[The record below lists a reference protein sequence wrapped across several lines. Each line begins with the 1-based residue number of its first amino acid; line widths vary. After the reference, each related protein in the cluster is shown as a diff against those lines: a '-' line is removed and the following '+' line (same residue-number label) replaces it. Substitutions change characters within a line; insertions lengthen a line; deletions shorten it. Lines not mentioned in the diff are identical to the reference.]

1 MSEAGADST
10 VYRTRD
16 FYVYLF
22 QRFVTTLASMVMSV
36 AVAWQVYD
44 IEHTALSLG
53 LVGLC
58 QFVPMF
64 LLVLPAGE
72 LADRVNPRRI
82 LSAALLVN
90 SLCVLL
96 LLVATLSKPTSA
108 FPFYLILILFGAAR
122 GFTQPVGSAMLPF
135 LVPAEK
141 LPRAIALS
149 SSAFTTGV
157 IVGPALGGFLYIFGP
172 VATYSVCFAGFL
184 YSALSAFTL
193 GGRVRVHQPGDETRL
208 ERVLAGIRYVRS
220 RPVIFGSISLDLF
233 AVLLGGA
240 VAMMPIYARDIL
252 HVGPEGLGLL
262 RSAPAVGAALT
273 ALYLARY
280 PVERH
285 TGFLMFM
292 SVAVFGIATIVFGIS
307 TYFWLSM
314 VALFFVG
321 ASDMVSVYIRTSLVQ
336 LLTPDDMRGR
346 VSSVNMLFIGASNE
360 LGEFESGVV
369 AAWLGAVPAVII
381 GGLGTLA
388 VVGLWMWGFPA
399 LRKID
404 RLEDASPS

>member
-1 MSEAGADST
+1 MSDST
-10 VYRTRD
+10 VETVYRARD
-16 FYVYLF
+16 FRFYLS
-22 QRFVTTLASMVMSV
+22 QRFISTIATMIMSV
-36 AVAWQVYD
+36 AVGWQVYD
-44 IEHTALSLG
+44 IERTALSLG

-72 LADRVNPRRI
+72 IADRLNPRKI
-82 LSAALLVN
+82 MAAALLVDA
-90 SLCVLL
+90 LCVVLFL
-96 LLVATLSKPTSA
+96 IVTLQHPTSA
-108 FPFYLILILFGAAR
+108 TPFYLILILFGAAR
-122 GFTQPVGSAMLPF
+122 GFTQPVGSAILPF
-135 LVPAEK
+135 LVPPEK

-157 IVGPALGGFLYIFGP
+157 IVGPALGGFLYVLGP
-172 VATYSVCFAGFL
+172 VVTYSICAVCFL
-184 YSALSAFTL
+184 YSSITAFSY
-193 GGRVRVHQPGDETRL
+193 GGRVRIQETITETRV

-220 RPVIFGSISLDLF
+220 RPVILGSISLDLF

-240 VAMMPIYARDIL
+240 VAMMPIFARDIL
-252 HVGPEGLGLL
+252 HVGPTGLGLL

-280 PVERH
+280 PITRN
-285 TGFLMFM
+285 TGVLMFA
-292 SVAVFGIATIVFGIS
+292 SVAVFGVATIVFGLSEI
-307 TYFWLSM
+307 FWLSM
-314 VALFFVG
+314 AALFVVG
-321 ASDMVSVYIRTSLVQ
+321 ASDMVSVYIRTALVQ

-369 AAWLGAVPAVII
+369 AAWIGAVPAVIV
-381 GGLGTLA
+381 GGIGTLA

-399 LRKID
+399 LRKVD
-404 RLEDASPS
+404 RLEDASPR